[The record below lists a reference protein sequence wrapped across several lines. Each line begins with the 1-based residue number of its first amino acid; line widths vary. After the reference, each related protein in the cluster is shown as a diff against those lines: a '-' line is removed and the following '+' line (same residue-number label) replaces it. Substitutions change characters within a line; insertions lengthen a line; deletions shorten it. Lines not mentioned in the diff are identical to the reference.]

1 MAKQVSLSFAV
12 EPLAWHN
19 NFSGAWDIWASS
31 ILVRSGSVTDGVPQ
45 GFVVGPLYFA
55 DLRNTVLVCQL
66 WVNSVP

>member
-19 NFSGAWDIWASS
+19 NFWGAWDIWASS
-31 ILVRSGSVTDGVPQ
+31 VLVRAVTDGVPQ